1 MRRLVDTPSRVLS
14 SPIARHPRLVLA
26 ACLALS
32 AAALAPAARIR
43 IDSDLASLLPDGAPA
58 SEDYRLFL
66 RTFGGFEKV
75 FVLVRSPGR
84 RLEDPAPLE
93 DAAAALAGELRASP
107 EVADAR
113 SGRTEEDERFFYR
126 WLAPRLPLLLGDERS
141 AGGSGSGAGAGAGA
155 GPSAGP
161 SAGAGAGPGAG
172 AGAGAGALS
181 GGGDGDDGGP
191 GRLARSLAPAAIHR
205 RVQIMRETLAG
216 PAGVA
221 LGPLYASDPLGLSEG
236 LLGALAAAIP
246 MDPLSGAFLS
256 RRGDAALVMVTPA
269 RAELDPA
276 GGRAL
281 LARLRAAYAR
291 VRAAS
296 PVPLEFTAV
305 GGPIYAAQDEGIL
318 RADLARTGSSTVAGV
333 ALVLLAGF
341 EGLLLPAAIL
351 VTVLVGIVWV
361 AGVVGLTMPAM
372 TVVGVGFAAALV
384 GMGVDYG
391 IHGGVQYRQ
400 LRLGGD
406 GVAAALAGAFRD
418 TGPGVLTASLST
430 TAGLAALASA
440 HFRPLRE
447 IGMVL
452 ALGVLATLLATV
464 TLSAALVAGFPG
476 AAARPPS
483 RPRLWARWGQPGLRA
498 LARLPVRRPRAVLA
512 AALALTVFAA
522 WGLTRAS
529 LSTDLRALRPADAPS
544 VEAERL
550 LVESFSLG
558 IDTLS
563 VVVRGGGLDQAL
575 DRAAA
580 AAALLRR
587 RLGPQ
592 AEVTT
597 PSDWL
602 AQGARRGRRLA
613 ELRRLPLGRAADDL
627 ERELAAAGF
636 RREPFAPALAALRG
650 FARGEDPGAPPA
662 GAWPSWMRE
671 LVRAGP
677 GVYGVPPGGAAVA
690 VHVRLPR
697 AGSGGGGGAA
707 LPAALAR
714 ELARVAPGAAVASAA
729 RVGVELKDLALAD
742 LARASGIALALVA
755 TVVLVSFRGHAGRAL
770 LAFLPFTL
778 GCLWTFGVWSACGQ
792 PFDLLGV
799 FTVPLLLGTGINLG
813 AHAVHWQRLYPR
825 RGLAGAVE
833 DIGLAM
839 MMATFTTALGFGSLV
854 SSRVPGLAHDG
865 LLVAAG
871 ITTCLLVAFLVL
883 PALEALRAAAAPAKA
898 AEAGEEAEAAEAGKA
913 AEAGAPAAG
922 ERGPRRG

>member
-1 MRRLVDTPSRVLS
+1 VARRRERLSRALS
-14 SPIARHPRLVLA
+14 SPIARRPRLVLA
-26 ACLALS
+26 VCLALS
-32 AAALAPAARIR
+32 VAALAPAMRLHV
-43 IDSDLASLLPDGAPA
+43 DTDLASLLPSGAPA
-58 SEDYRLFL
+58 SADYRLFL

-84 RLEDPAPLE
+84 RLDDPGPLE
-93 DAAAALAGELRASP
+93 DAAAALAGELRRSP

-126 WLAPRLPLLLGDERS
+126 WLAPRLPLLLADGR
-141 AGGSGSGAGAGAGA
+141 GA
-155 GPSAGP
+155 
-161 SAGAGAGPGAG
+161 PGAG
-172 AGAGAGALS
+172 GTAP
-181 GGGDGDDGGP
+181 GGGAVPVGGP
-191 GRLARSLAPAAIHR
+191 GRLAESLTPAAIHR

-216 PAGVA
+216 PAGA
-221 LGPLYASDPLGLSEG
+221 TLGPLFAGDPLGLAEG
-236 LLGALAAAIP
+236 LLGNLAAAIP
-246 MDPLSGAFLS
+246 MDPVSGAFLS
-256 RRGDAALVMVTPA
+256 RRGDAALVVVTPS
-269 RAELDPA
+269 RPELDPA

-281 LARLRAAYAR
+281 LATLAAAYAR

-296 PVPLEFTAV
+296 PVPLELTAV

-333 ALVLLAGF
+333 AVVLLAGF

-351 VTVLVGIVWV
+351 LAVLAGLVCA
-361 AGVVGLTMPAM
+361 AGVAGLTMPAM
-372 TVVGVGFAAALV
+372 TVVGIGFAAALV

-400 LRLGGD
+400 LRLGGV
-406 GVAAALAGAFRD
+406 GVGAALAGAFRD
-418 TGPGVLTASLST
+418 TGPGVLTAALAT
-430 TAGLAALASA
+430 TAGLAALTSA

-476 AAARPPS
+476 AAARPPG

-498 LARLPVRRPRAVLA
+498 LARLPVRRPRTVLA
-512 AALALTVFAA
+512 AALALSAFSA
-522 WGLTRAS
+522 WGLSRAA

-544 VEAERL
+544 VAAERL

-563 VVVRGGGLDQAL
+563 VVIRGSDLDQAL
-575 DRAAA
+575 DRGAAV
-580 AAALLRR
+580 AALLRH
-587 RLGPQ
+587 RLPPQ

-602 AQGARRGRRLA
+602 VQGARRAVRLA
-613 ELRRLPLGRAADDL
+613 ELRRLPLARAADDL

-650 FARGEDPGAPPA
+650 FARGEDSDAPPA
-662 GAWPSWMRE
+662 AAWPSWMRE
-671 LVRAGP
+671 LVRAGA
-677 GVYGVPPGGAAVA
+677 GVHGVPPGGAAVA
-690 VHVRLPR
+690 VHVRLPQAR
-697 AGSGGGGGAA
+697 AGAVAA
-707 LPAALAR
+707 LPAGVTR
-714 ELARVAPGAAVASAA
+714 ELARLAPGAAVASAA
-729 RVGVELKDLALAD
+729 RVGAELKDLAIAD
-742 LARASGIALALVA
+742 LVRASAIALALVA
-755 TVVLVSFRGHAGRAL
+755 AVVLVSFRGHAGRAL

-778 GCLWTFGVWSACGQ
+778 GCLWTFGIWSACGRQ
-792 PFDLLGV
+792 FDLLGV

-813 AHAVHWQRLYPR
+813 AHAVHWQRLYPH

-839 MMATFTTALGFGSLV
+839 IMATFTTALGFGSLA

-871 ITTCLLVAFLVL
+871 ITACLVAAFLVL
-883 PALEALRAAAAPAKA
+883 PALEALRRPAARELPAAADA
-898 AEAGEEAEAAEAGKA
+898 
-913 AEAGAPAAG
+913 AGAAAG
-922 ERGPRRG
+922 GRPR

>member
-1 MRRLVDTPSRVLS
+1 VPRLRDAPSRLLS

-32 AAALAPAARIR
+32 AAALVPAARIR
-43 IDSDLASLLPDGAPA
+43 IDSDLASLLPAGAPA
-58 SEDYRLFL
+58 SDDYRLFL

-75 FVLVRSPGR
+75 FVVVRSPGR
-84 RLEDPAPLE
+84 RLDDPGPLE
-93 DAAAALAGELRASP
+93 DAAAALAGELRAVP

-126 WLAPRLPLLLGDERS
+126 WLAPRLPLLLGDEGTAPGAGAADRS
-141 AGGSGSGAGAGAGA
+141 GGGGAGAG
-155 GPSAGP
+155 
-161 SAGAGAGPGAG
+161 
-172 AGAGAGALS
+172 
-181 GGGDGDDGGP
+181 
-191 GRLARSLAPAAIHR
+191 RLALRLAPEAIHR
-205 RVQIMRETLAG
+205 RVQLMRETLAG
-216 PAGVA
+216 PAGAA
-221 LGPLYASDPLGLSEG
+221 LGPLYASDPLGLSER
-236 LLGALAAAIP
+236 LLGALSTAIP
-246 MDPLSGAFLS
+246 MDPLSGAFVS
-256 RRGDAALVMVTPA
+256 RRGDAALVVVTPA

-281 LARLRAAYAR
+281 LARLAAALAR

-296 PVPLEFTAV
+296 PVPIEAVAV

-351 VTVLVGIVWV
+351 VAVL
-361 AGVVGLTMPAM
+361 AGVVWAAGVIGMTMPAM

-406 GVAAALAGAFRD
+406 GLAAAIAGAFRD
-418 TGPGVLTASLST
+418 TGPGVLTAALST
-430 TAGLAALASA
+430 AAGLAALASA

-447 IGMVL
+447 IGLVL
-452 ALGVLATLLATV
+452 ALGVFATLLATV

-476 AAARPPS
+476 AAARPPA

-498 LARLPVRRPRAVLA
+498 LARLPVRRPREVLA
-512 AALALTVFAA
+512 AALALSAFAA
-522 WGLTRAS
+522 WGLSRAA

-544 VEAERL
+544 AAAERL

-563 VVVRGGGLDQAL
+563 VVVRGGDLDQAL

-580 AAALLRR
+580 AAALLRQ
-587 RLGPQ
+587 RLPSP
-592 AEVTT
+592 AEVLT

-602 AQGARRGRRLA
+602 VQGARRARRLA

-636 RREPFAPALAALRG
+636 RREPFAPALAALRRLG
-650 FARGEDPGAPPA
+650 RGEDPGAPPA

-677 GVYGVPPGGAAVA
+677 GVYGAPPGGAAVA

-697 AGSGGGGGAA
+697 AGGGGGA

-714 ELARVAPGAAVASAA
+714 ELARVAPGAAIASAA
-729 RVGVELKDLALAD
+729 RVGAELRDLALGD
-742 LARASGIALALVA
+742 LVRASGIALALVA
-755 TVVLVSFRGHAGRAL
+755 AVVLVSFRGHAGRAL

-778 GCLWTFGVWSACGQ
+778 GCLWTFGIWSACGP

-813 AHAVHWQRLYPR
+813 AHAVHWQRLYPH

-839 MMATFTTALGFGSLV
+839 LMATFTTALGFGSLV

-871 ITTCLLVAFLVL
+871 ITACLLAAFLVL
-883 PALEALRAAAAPAKA
+883 PALEALRGPAAPAAAALSAAPRPSAAAGQPGPAAPAAPTAPTAPTAPKA
-898 AEAGEEAEAAEAGKA
+898 G
-913 AEAGAPAAG
+913 AAG
-922 ERGPRRG
+922 ERGPGSTTAAAPPPPRLVQ